1 MFFSNTTNLVVN
13 SVIKLWKRL
22 ILLVLSV
29 KAFHRWDL
37 ANWKG
42 YTASLAVIKQYREL
56 VIYPLSVY
64 RAPILFKIWL
74 YFRRL
79 AKFFNIGIYFIFSIY
94 RCTTSSNYTQC
105 LVTQSTIHSNTS
117 QLANHYITPKS
128 ALPWANIMYY

>member
-1 MFFSNTTNLVVN
+1 MG
-13 SVIKLWKRL
+13 
-22 ILLVLSV
+22 
-29 KAFHRWDL
+29 L
-37 ANWKG
+37 ANGKG

-79 AKFFNIGIYFIFSIY
+79 AKFLILAFMSIFSIY

-105 LVTQSTIHSNTS
+105 LVTKAPYIQIHLNLRIIISRPKVLYHEQILCTININLCT
-117 QLANHYITPKS
+117 NEYITKIYQLNIISFIAIKS
-128 ALPWANIMYY
+128 TS